1 MKKNCLF
8 CVLLPLM
15 VSCQGT
21 SIFKD
26 NIQKLDPATKASI
39 QMKVN
44 DFSYRLYDIV
54 NDEFADEN
62 VVISPLSCS
71 NAVSLAGLGASGDTF
86 DEIASAL
93 GTDAISNE
101 ELGSYSYE
109 VWKSLKDADEKVT
122 MVSANSIWLGDDFH
136 VKSDYK
142 KQASLYYDAKVS
154 SVGGSSAGKVINQ
167 WVAEKTNSLIK
178 NAVPDDFSLQDMAF
192 VNAVYFNSPWPSEPR
207 KTSMPFHAI
216 DGTAS
221 SQSTIMFEEAFLS
234 FSNDKWQY
242 VSLPFG
248 EEKTFCLELIQ
259 PKGASDLDISKDVAA
274 IRSAAKKNHLDVYI
288 PIIDITTST
297 TLDGALQHLG
307 MKKAFKSS
315 ADFGKITDKPL
326 CLGTV
331 YHNAMIRVDEK
342 GGVGAA
348 STVISGPTAAGP
360 GEEVRFDQPFVFFIS
375 EATTGTV
382 LFIGHKLK

>member
-1 MKKNCLF
+1 
-8 CVLLPLM
+8 M

-26 NIQKLDPATKASI
+26 NIQKLDPETKSTI

-122 MVSANSIWLGDDFH
+122 VVSANSIWLAEDFR

-142 KQASLYYDAKVS
+142 KQASLYYDASVS
-154 SVGGSSAGKVINQ
+154 SVGKSSAGKLINK
-167 WVAEKTNSLIK
+167 WVEERTNSLIK
-178 NAVPDDFSLQDMAF
+178 NAVPDGLSIQDMAF

-207 KTSMPFHAI
+207 KTSMPFHAV
-216 DGTAS
+216 DGTSS
-221 SQSTIMFEEAFLS
+221 SQAAIMFEEAFLS
-234 FSNDKWQY
+234 FSNDDWQY

-248 EEKTFCLELIQ
+248 KEKTFCLELIQ
-259 PKGASDLDISKDVAA
+259 PKGSSGLDISKDLAR
-274 IRSAAKKNHLDVYI
+274 IRSAAKKDHLDVYL
-288 PIIDITTST
+288 PIIDVTTST
-297 TLDGALQHLG
+297 TLDGPLQQLG
-307 MKKAFKSS
+307 MKKAFQSS
-315 ADFGKITDKPL
+315 ADFSKIADKPL
-326 CLGTV
+326 SLGTV

-360 GEEVRFDQPFVFFIS
+360 GEEVRFDQPFVFCVS
-375 EATTGTV
+375 EASTGAI
-382 LFIGHKLK
+382 LFIGHKVK